1 MLAYIVP
8 SNPKDKMENVELQK
22 VIYFDGLTKDKL
34 FDSLSTVLRCI
45 ETISEVFNKLS
56 ATWDKNNNSQVNSDL
71 MHIIIFFLY
80 LHYPLSFGCSI

>member
-56 ATWDKNNNSQVNSDL
+56 AT
-71 MHIIIFFLY
+71 
-80 LHYPLSFGCSI
+80 